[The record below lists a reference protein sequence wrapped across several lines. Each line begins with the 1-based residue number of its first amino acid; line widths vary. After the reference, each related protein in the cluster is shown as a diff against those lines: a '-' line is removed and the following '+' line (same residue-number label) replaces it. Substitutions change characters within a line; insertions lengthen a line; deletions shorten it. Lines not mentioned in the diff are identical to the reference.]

1 MERTARAGS
10 RLNVSANPPPPFN
23 LGVRKYLM
31 KIIVCTK
38 QIRHTYTRTGK
49 NPEKNYINPE
59 DSICRINPYDEAALE
74 LALRLKDALGEGEII
89 LLTIGPMIAEAELRR
104 CLAAGADL
112 LYQIETSQGETPEEP
127 LNQPDLWVKSDMLS
141 RAAKELEGD
150 IILCGKESS
159 DRGNGQVGALLAHHL
174 SLPFVSAISH
184 LAFNAKNGK
193 VQVQRSAGRGVRETV
208 ECILPAV
215 FSADTG
221 TDLRLPL
228 VENKKRAGEYN
239 IRRLN
244 YDQNI
249 PAPKIVTSHTYS
261 PRPRPK
267 IVPPPDSSLNAYKRV
282 LQLLAG
288 STMEKK
294 GEILTGS
301 PESQVQGII
310 SFLKKYS
317 FLESENIK

>member
-1 MERTARAGS
+1 
-10 RLNVSANPPPPFN
+10 
-23 LGVRKYLM
+23 M

-49 NPEKNYINPE
+49 TPEQNYINPE

-74 LALRLKDALGEGEII
+74 LALRLKDALGEGQVII
-89 LLTIGPMIAEAELRR
+89 LTIGPMIAEAELRR
-104 CLAAGADL
+104 CLATGADL
-112 LYQIETSQGETPEEP
+112 LCQIEMSQGKTWEEP
-127 LNQPDLWVKSDMLS
+127 LNQPDPRIKSHMLA

-174 SLPFVSAISH
+174 GLPFVSAISH

-193 VQVQRSAGRGVRETV
+193 VQVRRSAGRGVRETV
-208 ECILPAV
+208 ECVLPAV

-221 TDLRLPL
+221 ADLRLPT

-239 IRRLN
+239 IRHLN
-244 YDQNI
+244 YDRKM
-249 PAPKIVTSHTYS
+249 PAPQMATSHIYP
-261 PRPRPK
+261 PRPRPR
-267 IVPPPDSSLNAYKRV
+267 IVPPPDNTLNAYSRV

-301 PESQVQGII
+301 PESQVRGII
-310 SFLKKYS
+310 SFLKKHD
-317 FLESENIK
+317 FLESENTE